1 VRRVA
6 PAVPT
11 SALGIGTQGP
21 GGNDPRCQAPRGTS
35 ELVRNSCAHST
46 FSPAN
51 KVTLGEMGVTT
62 EVQVK
67 ILIVEDDPDICDLL
81 KRVLESDGYEIEAVS
96 DSAGALKAVAEGAPD
111 LVLLDVV
118 LGGEDGRDLL
128 VKLREKSDVPA
139 VFLTGRGLEGD
150 RIAGLRMGADDYIV
164 KPFSRG
170 ELSARIE
177 TVLRRTRSSGSS
189 PKQASSSGL
198 VFGELKIDLDTRE
211 VERSGE
217 LIELTAMEFNLLAFL
232 ASSPRQVFSR
242 QQLLQNVWASSSEWQ
257 DEATVTE
264 HIRRV
269 RRKIET
275 DPDHPR
281 WITTVRGVGYRF
293 ERRGPMPT
301 P

>member
-1 VRRVA
+1 M
-6 PAVPT
+6 
-11 SALGIGTQGP
+11 SA
-21 GGNDPRCQAPRGTS
+21 
-35 ELVRNSCAHST
+35 
-46 FSPAN
+46 
-51 KVTLGEMGVTT
+51 
-62 EVQVK
+62 EVGVK
-67 ILIVEDDPDICDLL
+67 ILIVEDDPDISDLL
-81 KRVLESDGYEIEAVS
+81 RRVLESDGYAVETAT

-128 VKLREKSDVPA
+128 VKLRQQSDVPA
-139 VFLTGRGLEGD
+139 VFLTGRGLEMD

-170 ELSARIE
+170 ELTARIE
-177 TVLRRTRSSGSS
+177 TVLRRSRPSVAERRSSGS
-189 PKQASSSGL
+189 AL
-198 VFGELKIDLDTRE
+198 TFGQLRIDLTTRE
-211 VERSGE
+211 VVREGE

-269 RRKIET
+269 RRKIEE

-293 ERRGPMPT
+293 ERRGHLT
-301 P
+301 ES

>member
-1 VRRVA
+1 
-6 PAVPT
+6 
-11 SALGIGTQGP
+11 
-21 GGNDPRCQAPRGTS
+21 
-35 ELVRNSCAHST
+35 
-46 FSPAN
+46 
-51 KVTLGEMGVTT
+51 M
-62 EVQVK
+62 K
-67 ILIVEDDPDICDLL
+67 ILVVEDDPDISDLL
-81 KRVLESDGYEIEAVS
+81 RRVLEADGYDVEVTS
-96 DSAGALKAVAEGAPD
+96 DSAGAMRSVEAGLPD

-128 VKLREKSDVPA
+128 VKLRQKSDVPA

-177 TVLRRTRSSGSS
+177 TVLRRARGGAARSTAGDDDSTM
-189 PKQASSSGL
+189 
-198 VFGELKIDLDTRE
+198 VFGDLRIDLTTRE
-211 VERSGE
+211 VVRAGTH
-217 LIELTAMEFNLLAFL
+217 IELTAMEFNLLAFL
-232 ASSPRQVFSR
+232 AGSPRQVFSR
-242 QQLLQNVWASSSEWQ
+242 QQLLQHVWSSSSDWQ

-269 RRKIET
+269 RRKIEE

-293 ERRGPMPT
+293 ERRGHLRED
-301 P
+301 

>member
-1 VRRVA
+1 
-6 PAVPT
+6 
-11 SALGIGTQGP
+11 
-21 GGNDPRCQAPRGTS
+21 
-35 ELVRNSCAHST
+35 
-46 FSPAN
+46 
-51 KVTLGEMGVTT
+51 MGVSA

-67 ILIVEDDPDICDLL
+67 ILVVEDDPDISELL
-81 KRVLESDGYEIEAVS
+81 KRVLESDGYEVEMAT
-96 DSAGALKAVAEGAPD
+96 DSAGALKAVAERAPD

-128 VKLREKSDVPA
+128 VQLRQKSDVPA

-177 TVLRRTRSSGSS
+177 TVLRRARPTAAAPEVKDSGSS
-189 PKQASSSGL
+189 L
-198 VFGELKIDLDTRE
+198 TFGELRIDLTTRE
-211 VERSGE
+211 VERAGE

-242 QQLLQNVWASSSEWQ
+242 QQLLQNVWSSSSEWQ

-269 RRKIET
+269 RRKIEV

-293 ERRGPMPT
+293 ERRGPMPDS
-301 P
+301 

>member
-1 VRRVA
+1 
-6 PAVPT
+6 
-11 SALGIGTQGP
+11 
-21 GGNDPRCQAPRGTS
+21 
-35 ELVRNSCAHST
+35 
-46 FSPAN
+46 
-51 KVTLGEMGVTT
+51 M
-62 EVQVK
+62 K
-67 ILIVEDDPDICDLL
+67 ILVVEDDPDISDLL
-81 KRVLESDGYEIEAVS
+81 KRVLESDGYEVEMATN
-96 DSAGALKAVAEGAPD
+96 SAGALRAVAEGAPD

-128 VKLREKSDVPA
+128 VKLRQKSDVPA

-177 TVLRRTRSSGSS
+177 TVLRRARPTAPNVKPTTS
-189 PKQASSSGL
+189 AL
-198 VFGELKIDLDTRE
+198 TFGELRIDLTTRE
-211 VERSGE
+211 VERAGE

-242 QQLLQNVWASSSEWQ
+242 QQLLQNVWSSSSEWQ

-269 RRKIET
+269 RRKIEA

-293 ERRGPMPT
+293 ERRGPMPES
-301 P
+301 

>member
-1 VRRVA
+1 
-6 PAVPT
+6 
-11 SALGIGTQGP
+11 
-21 GGNDPRCQAPRGTS
+21 
-35 ELVRNSCAHST
+35 
-46 FSPAN
+46 
-51 KVTLGEMGVTT
+51 MGVST
-62 EVQVK
+62 EVLVK
-67 ILIVEDDPDICDLL
+67 ILVVEDDPDISDLL
-81 KRVLESDGYEIEAVS
+81 KRVLESDGYEVEMAT
-96 DSAGALKAVAEGAPD
+96 DSAGALRAVAEGEPD

-128 VKLREKSDVPA
+128 VKLRQKSDVPA

-177 TVLRRTRSSGSS
+177 TVLRRARPVAVPDVKEQST
-189 PKQASSSGL
+189 SGL
-198 VFGELKIDLDTRE
+198 TFGELRIDLTTRE
-211 VERSGE
+211 VERAGE

-242 QQLLQNVWASSSEWQ
+242 QQLLQNVWSSSSEWQ

-269 RRKIET
+269 RRKIEV

-293 ERRGPMPT
+293 ERRGPMPES
-301 P
+301 

>member
-1 VRRVA
+1 MEV
-6 PAVPT
+6 
-11 SALGIGTQGP
+11 S
-21 GGNDPRCQAPRGTS
+21 
-35 ELVRNSCAHST
+35 
-46 FSPAN
+46 
-51 KVTLGEMGVTT
+51 T

-81 KRVLESDGYEIEAVS
+81 KRVLESDGYEVETAS
-96 DSAGALKAVAEGAPD
+96 DSAGALKAVAEGPPD

-128 VKLREKSDVPA
+128 VKLRQKSDVPA

-177 TVLRRTRSSGSS
+177 TVLRRTR
-189 PKQASSSGL
+189 PTAATEPPPSSGL
-198 VFGELKIDLDTRE
+198 TFGELRIDLTTRE

-242 QQLLQNVWASSSEWQ
+242 QQLLQNVWSSSSEWQ

-269 RRKIET
+269 RRKIEV

-293 ERRGPMPT
+293 ERRGPMPES
-301 P
+301 

>member
-1 VRRVA
+1 
-6 PAVPT
+6 
-11 SALGIGTQGP
+11 
-21 GGNDPRCQAPRGTS
+21 
-35 ELVRNSCAHST
+35 
-46 FSPAN
+46 
-51 KVTLGEMGVTT
+51 
-62 EVQVK
+62 VK
-67 ILIVEDDPDICDLL
+67 ILVVEDDPDISDLL
-81 KRVLESDGYEIEAVS
+81 RRVLEADGYNVEVTS
-96 DSAGALKAVAEGAPD
+96 DSAGAMRSVEAGLPD

-128 VKLREKSDVPA
+128 VKLRQKSDVPA

-177 TVLRRTRSSGSS
+177 TVLRRARGGAARSTVGDDDS
-189 PKQASSSGL
+189 AM
-198 VFGELKIDLDTRE
+198 VFGDLRIDLTTRE
-211 VERSGE
+211 VVRGGTH
-217 LIELTAMEFNLLAFL
+217 IELTAMEFNLLAFL
-232 ASSPRQVFSR
+232 AGSPRQVFSR
-242 QQLLQNVWASSSEWQ
+242 QQLLQHVWSSSSDWQ

-269 RRKIET
+269 RRKIED

-293 ERRGPMPT
+293 ERRGHLRED
-301 P
+301 

>member
-1 VRRVA
+1 MEV
-6 PAVPT
+6 
-11 SALGIGTQGP
+11 SA
-21 GGNDPRCQAPRGTS
+21 
-35 ELVRNSCAHST
+35 
-46 FSPAN
+46 
-51 KVTLGEMGVTT
+51 

-67 ILIVEDDPDICDLL
+67 ILIVEDDPDISDLL
-81 KRVLESDGYEIEAVS
+81 KRVLESDGYEVQTAS
-96 DSAGALKAVAEGAPD
+96 DSAGALKAVAEGPPD

-128 VKLREKSDVPA
+128 VKLRHKSDVPA

-170 ELSARIE
+170 ELTARIE
-177 TVLRRTRSSGSS
+177 TVLRRTR
-189 PKQASSSGL
+189 PTAATEAPPPSGL
-198 VFGELKIDLDTRE
+198 TFGELRIDLTTRE

-242 QQLLQNVWASSSEWQ
+242 QQLLQNVWSSSSEWQ

-269 RRKIET
+269 RRKIEV

-293 ERRGPMPT
+293 ERRGPMPES
-301 P
+301 

>member
-1 VRRVA
+1 
-6 PAVPT
+6 
-11 SALGIGTQGP
+11 
-21 GGNDPRCQAPRGTS
+21 
-35 ELVRNSCAHST
+35 
-46 FSPAN
+46 
-51 KVTLGEMGVTT
+51 MGVST

-81 KRVLESDGYEIEAVS
+81 KRVLESDGYEVETAS
-96 DSAGALKAVAEGAPD
+96 DSAGALKAVAVGVPD

-118 LGGEDGRDLL
+118 LGGDDGRDLL

-170 ELSARIE
+170 ELTARIE
-177 TVLRRTRSSGSS
+177 TVLRRTRHGPPKSDVSESS
-189 PKQASSSGL
+189 L
-198 VFGELKIDLDTRE
+198 NFGELRIDLTTRE
-211 VERSGE
+211 VERAGE
-217 LIELTAMEFNLLAFL
+217 VIDLTAMEFNLLAFL

-269 RRKIET
+269 RRKIEV

-293 ERRGPMPT
+293 ERRGPMPEA
-301 P
+301 

>member
-1 VRRVA
+1 VNTEGAVR
-6 PAVPT
+6 
-11 SALGIGTQGP
+11 I
-21 GGNDPRCQAPRGTS
+21 
-35 ELVRNSCAHST
+35 LV
-46 FSPAN
+46 
-51 KVTLGEMGVTT
+51 
-62 EVQVK
+62 
-67 ILIVEDDPDICDLL
+67 VEDDPDISDLL
-81 KRVLESDGYEIEAVS
+81 KRVLESDGYEVEMAS
-96 DSAGALKAVAEGAPD
+96 DSAGALRAVAADEPD

-177 TVLRRTRSSGSS
+177 TVLRRTRPAS
-189 PKQASSSGL
+189 PSAPAPSSGL
-198 VFGELKIDLDTRE
+198 VFGELRIDLTTRE
-211 VERSGE
+211 VERSGD

-269 RRKIET
+269 RRKIEV

-293 ERRGPMPT
+293 ERRGPMPES
-301 P
+301 

>member
-1 VRRVA
+1 
-6 PAVPT
+6 
-11 SALGIGTQGP
+11 
-21 GGNDPRCQAPRGTS
+21 
-35 ELVRNSCAHST
+35 
-46 FSPAN
+46 
-51 KVTLGEMGVTT
+51 
-62 EVQVK
+62 
-67 ILIVEDDPDICDLL
+67 
-81 KRVLESDGYEIEAVS
+81 
-96 DSAGALKAVAEGAPD
+96 
-111 LVLLDVV
+111 
-118 LGGEDGRDLL
+118 
-128 VKLREKSDVPA
+128 
-139 VFLTGRGLEGD
+139 
-150 RIAGLRMGADDYIV
+150 
-164 KPFSRG
+164 
-170 ELSARIE
+170 
-177 TVLRRTRSSGSS
+177 
-189 PKQASSSGL
+189 L

>member
-1 VRRVA
+1 
-6 PAVPT
+6 
-11 SALGIGTQGP
+11 
-21 GGNDPRCQAPRGTS
+21 
-35 ELVRNSCAHST
+35 
-46 FSPAN
+46 
-51 KVTLGEMGVTT
+51 MGVSA
-62 EVQVK
+62 EVLVK
-67 ILIVEDDPDICDLL
+67 ILVVEDDPDISDLL
-81 KRVLESDGYEIEAVS
+81 RRVLESDGYEVEMAT
-96 DSAGALKAVAEGAPD
+96 DSAGALRSVAEGPPD

-177 TVLRRTRSSGSS
+177 TVLRRARPATVAPDVKES
-189 PKQASSSGL
+189 ASGL
-198 VFGELKIDLDTRE
+198 TFGELRIDLTTRE

-269 RRKIET
+269 RRKIEV

-293 ERRGPMPT
+293 ERRGPMPDA
-301 P
+301 

>member
-1 VRRVA
+1 
-6 PAVPT
+6 
-11 SALGIGTQGP
+11 
-21 GGNDPRCQAPRGTS
+21 
-35 ELVRNSCAHST
+35 
-46 FSPAN
+46 
-51 KVTLGEMGVTT
+51 MGVSA

-81 KRVLESDGYEIEAVS
+81 KRVLESDGYEIETAS
-96 DSAGALKAVAEGAPD
+96 DSAGALKAVEEGPPD

-128 VKLREKSDVPA
+128 VKLRQKSDVPA

-177 TVLRRTRSSGSS
+177 TVLRRTRPTAPSA
-189 PKQASSSGL
+189 PAAPSGL
-198 VFGELKIDLDTRE
+198 SFGELRIDLTTRE

-242 QQLLQNVWASSSEWQ
+242 QQLLQNVWSSSSEWQ

-269 RRKIET
+269 RRKIEV

-293 ERRGPMPT
+293 ERRGPMPES
-301 P
+301 

>member
-1 VRRVA
+1 
-6 PAVPT
+6 
-11 SALGIGTQGP
+11 
-21 GGNDPRCQAPRGTS
+21 
-35 ELVRNSCAHST
+35 
-46 FSPAN
+46 
-51 KVTLGEMGVTT
+51 MGVTT
-62 EVQVK
+62 EVRVK
-67 ILIVEDDPDICDLL
+67 ILIVEDDPDISDLL
-81 KRVLESDGYEIEAVS
+81 TRVLESDGYEIEAVT
-96 DSAGALKAVAEGAPD
+96 DSAGALKAVAEDPPD

-128 VKLREKSDVPA
+128 VKLRQKSDVPA
-139 VFLTGRGLEGD
+139 VFLTGRGLEMD

-177 TVLRRTRSSGSS
+177 TVLRRTRPATVEAPSSGS
-189 PKQASSSGL
+189 GL
-198 VFGELKIDLDTRE
+198 IFGELRIDLTTRE
-211 VERSGE
+211 VERAGE

-242 QQLLQNVWASSSEWQ
+242 QQLLQNVWSSSSEWQ

-269 RRKIET
+269 RRKIEV

-293 ERRGPMPT
+293 ERRGPT
-301 P
+301 PES

>member
-1 VRRVA
+1 
-6 PAVPT
+6 
-11 SALGIGTQGP
+11 
-21 GGNDPRCQAPRGTS
+21 
-35 ELVRNSCAHST
+35 
-46 FSPAN
+46 
-51 KVTLGEMGVTT
+51 MGVTT

-81 KRVLESDGYEIEAVS
+81 KRVLESDGYEIETAS
-96 DSAGALKAVAEGAPD
+96 DSAGALKSVAEGAPD

-177 TVLRRTRSSGSS
+177 TVLRRTRSSGPSTKQSS
-189 PKQASSSGL
+189 SSSGL
-198 VFGELKIDLDTRE
+198 VFGELKIDLNTRE

>member
-1 VRRVA
+1 
-6 PAVPT
+6 
-11 SALGIGTQGP
+11 
-21 GGNDPRCQAPRGTS
+21 
-35 ELVRNSCAHST
+35 
-46 FSPAN
+46 
-51 KVTLGEMGVTT
+51 M
-62 EVQVK
+62 K

-81 KRVLESDGYEIEAVS
+81 KRVLESDGYEVETAS
-96 DSAGALKAVAEGAPD
+96 DSAGALKAVAIGVPD

-118 LGGEDGRDLL
+118 LGGDDGRDLL

-170 ELSARIE
+170 ELTARIE
-177 TVLRRTRSSGSS
+177 TVLRRTRHGPPKSDVIESS
-189 PKQASSSGL
+189 L
-198 VFGELKIDLDTRE
+198 NFGELRIDLTTRE
-211 VERSGE
+211 VERAGE
-217 LIELTAMEFNLLAFL
+217 VIDLTAMEFNLLAFL

-269 RRKIET
+269 RRKIEV

-293 ERRGPMPT
+293 ERRGPMPES
-301 P
+301 